1 LNPGGKLEQEKLSR
15 KGISSLV
22 KTASIANQ
30 VRFGLVSLVVSSLL
44 TAGGILIYK
53 SCQTQLSQSKL
64 LQIARSKTAAETING
79 YIDDVQRKLDY
90 LARIRGL
97 TDLPHDIKH
106 NLLEGLTRH
115 NDAYEMVAMI
125 NRQGNPVAVVSPY
138 GSVTLDNQV
147 NSPAFLRSFKQQE
160 DYVAPAEIDRRIN
173 QLVTTIAVPIRNQ
186 KDEVDGIL
194 LAKINLKFLDFVV
207 SQTSVGK
214 TGYSYVIDNRNVVIA
229 KKNNQ
234 NEDFNLEDISHRAF
248 IENFA
253 DRETKSLLVY
263 RGLKDVEVLG
273 AIAPVRSVNWSVVVE
288 LPTAEAYAPIRN
300 QILVMAGALCLATLG
315 AVGLGFVFSR
325 RIISPLK
332 NLTDAAAQIS
342 NGHLDVQ
349 VTIQSHN
356 ELGVLAQAFN
366 QMAQQLR
373 ESFSQLEQTNER
385 LEIRVEER
393 TAELKEAKEA
403 ADSANQAKSEFLANM
418 SHELRTPLNGILGY
432 AQILQRSKNLGEKEL
447 NGIGI
452 IYQCGSHLL
461 TLINDILDLSKI
473 EARKLELY
481 PTDFHFPAFLQGVAE
496 ICRIRA
502 EQKGINFIYE
512 PSSQLPTGIQAD
524 EKRLRQVLI
533 NLLGNAIKFTEKGSV
548 TFKVHLIDNDNELP
562 SNYCLL
568 PITNYP
574 LPIKNIRLQIKD
586 SGVGI
591 SSEQL
596 EKIFLPFEQVGDSKR
611 QTEGTG
617 LGLPISQKIVQLM
630 GSSIQ
635 VNSQLGVGSV
645 FWIDLAL
652 AEAAE
657 WTETATVVAG
667 GKIIGVSGRKPK
679 ILVVD
684 DKWENRSVLVNLLE
698 KIGFEM
704 AEATNGE
711 ECLAAAIKFKPD
723 LIVTDLVMPVM
734 DGFEM
739 VQRLRQIPEF
749 QPVVVIASSASVFE
763 ADQYKSLEAGC
774 NDFLPKPVQA
784 EALLQKLQK
793 YLNLEWIY
801 EESPMSQIAELRE
814 NQTTSAAKSP
824 IPRDKFM
831 TPPPEEMK
839 HLFELA
845 MKGNMKRILAEAAKW
860 EQLDERFVPFSQRLR
875 QLAKGF
881 QEKELLEFIHQYIKD
896 EQV

>member
-1 LNPGGKLEQEKLSR
+1 MHQEKLSWR
-15 KGISSLV
+15 

-44 TAGGILIYK
+44 TAGGILIYN
-53 SCQTQLSQSKL
+53 SFQTQLSQSKL
-64 LQIARSKTAAETING
+64 LQIARSQTAAETINA
-79 YIDDVQRKLDY
+79 YIDDLQRKLGY

-115 NDAYEMVAMI
+115 NDAYEMVAII
-125 NRQGNPVAVVSPY
+125 NRQGNPLAVVSPY
-138 GSVTLDNQV
+138 GTDEPGNLANY
-147 NSPAFLRSFKQQE
+147 PGFLQAFKQKE

-186 KDEVDGIL
+186 KDEVDGVLI
-194 LAKINLKFLDFVV
+194 AKINLKFLDFVV
-207 SQTSVGK
+207 AQTSVGK
-214 TGYSYVIDNRNVVIA
+214 TGYTYVIDHRNVVIA
-229 KKNNQ
+229 KQKHDQ
-234 NEDFNLEDISHRAF
+234 EDFKLEDISD
-248 IENFA
+248 IGNFA
-253 DRETKSLLVY
+253 DKETKSLLVY
-263 RGLKDVEVLG
+263 RGLKGVEVLG

-300 QILVMAGALCLATLG
+300 QILVMVGALCLATLG
-315 AVGLGFVFSR
+315 AVGLGILFSR

-332 NLTDAAAQIS
+332 NLTDAAVQIS
-342 NGHLDVQ
+342 DGNLDAQ
-349 VTIQSHN
+349 VTIKSRN

-366 QMAQQLR
+366 QMAHQLR
-373 ESFSQLEQTNER
+373 ESFSQLE
-385 LEIRVEER
+385 IRVEQR

-403 ADSANQAKSEFLANM
+403 ADYANQAKSEFLANM

-432 AQILQRSKNLGEKEL
+432 AQILQRSKNIGEKEL

-496 ICRIRA
+496 ICRIKA
-502 EQKGINFIYE
+502 EQKGIDFIYE
-512 PSSQLPTGIQAD
+512 PFSKLPAGIHAD

-548 TFKVHLIDNDNELP
+548 NFKVELIDNDTQF
-562 SNYCLL
+562 
-568 PITNYP
+568 PITNSQ
-574 LPIKNIRLQIKD
+574 LPINKIRFQIQD
-586 SGVGI
+586 TGVGI

-630 GSSIQ
+630 GSKIQ

-645 FWIDLAL
+645 FWIDLDL
-652 AEAAE
+652 PEAAD
-657 WTETATVVAG
+657 WTQNATVVDR
-667 GKIIGVSGRKPK
+667 GKIIGVNGRKRK

-684 DKWENRSVLVNLLE
+684 DKWENCSVLVNLLE
-698 KIGFEM
+698 PIGFEM

-711 ECLAAAIKFKPD
+711 LGLETAIKFKPD
-723 LIVTDLVMPVM
+723 LIITDLVMPVLN
-734 DGFEM
+734 GFEM

-749 QPVVVIASSASVFE
+749 KQVVVIASSASVFE
-763 ADQYKSLEAGC
+763 SDQYQSLEAGC
-774 NDFLPKPVQA
+774 NDFLAKPVQA
-784 EALLQKLQK
+784 DALVQKLQK
-793 YLNLEWIY
+793 YLNLQWIY
-801 EESPMSQIAELRE
+801 EESPMPPITQLRE
-814 NQTTSAAKSP
+814 NQTTVYAKSP
-824 IPRDKFM
+824 IPTEQLI
-831 TPPPEEMK
+831 TPAPAEMK
-839 HLFELA
+839 HIFELA
-845 MKGNMKRILAEAAKW
+845 LKGNMKAILREAAKW
-860 EQLDERFVPFSQRLR
+860 EQLDRRFVPFTEQLR

-881 QEKELLEFIHQYIKD
+881 QEKELLELISQYIKD
-896 EQV
+896 EKA

>member
-1 LNPGGKLEQEKLSR
+1 MHQEKLSWR
-15 KGISSLV
+15 

-44 TAGGILIYK
+44 TAGGILIYN
-53 SCQTQLSQSKL
+53 SFQTQLSQSKL
-64 LQIARSKTAAETING
+64 LQIARSQTAAETINA
-79 YIDDVQRKLDY
+79 YIDDLQRKLGY

-115 NDAYEMVAMI
+115 NDAYEMVAII
-125 NRQGNPVAVVSPY
+125 NRQGNPLAVVSPY
-138 GSVTLDNQV
+138 GTDEPGNLANY
-147 NSPAFLRSFKQQE
+147 PGFLQAFKQKE

-186 KDEVDGIL
+186 KDEVDGVLI
-194 LAKINLKFLDFVV
+194 AKINLKFLEFVV

-214 TGYSYVIDNRNVVIA
+214 TGYTYVIDNRNVVIA
-229 KKNNQ
+229 KKKHDQ
-234 NEDFNLEDISHRAF
+234 EDFKLEDISD
-248 IENFA
+248 IGNFA
-253 DRETKSLLVY
+253 DKETKSLLVY
-263 RGLKDVEVLG
+263 RGLKGVEVLG

-300 QILVMAGALCLATLG
+300 QILVMVGALCLATLG
-315 AVGLGFVFSR
+315 AVGLGILFSR

-332 NLTDAAAQIS
+332 NLTDAAVQIS
-342 NGHLDVQ
+342 DGNLDAQ
-349 VTIQSHN
+349 VTIKSRN

-366 QMAQQLR
+366 QMAHQLR
-373 ESFSQLEQTNER
+373 ESFSQLE
-385 LEIRVEER
+385 IRVEQR

-403 ADSANQAKSEFLANM
+403 ADYANQAKSEFLANM

-496 ICRIRA
+496 ICRIKA
-502 EQKGINFIYE
+502 EQKGIDFIYE
-512 PSSQLPTGIQAD
+512 PFSKLPAGIHAD

-548 TFKVHLIDNDNELP
+548 NFKVELIDNDTQ
-562 SNYCLL
+562 L
-568 PITNYP
+568 PIPNYQ
-574 LPIKNIRLQIKD
+574 LPINKIRFQIED
-586 SGVGI
+586 TGVGI

-630 GSSIQ
+630 GSTIQ

-645 FWIDLAL
+645 FWIDLDL
-652 AEAAE
+652 PEAAD
-657 WTETATVVAG
+657 WTQNATVVDR
-667 GKIIGVSGRKPK
+667 GKIIGVNGRKRK

-684 DKWENRSVLVNLLE
+684 DKWENCSVLVNLLE
-698 KIGFEM
+698 PIGFEIT
-704 AEATNGE
+704 EATNGE
-711 ECLAAAIKFKPD
+711 LGLETAIKFKPD
-723 LIVTDLVMPVM
+723 LIITDLVMPVLN
-734 DGFEM
+734 GFEM

-749 QPVVVIASSASVFE
+749 KQVVVIASSASVFE
-763 ADQYKSLEAGC
+763 SDQYQSLEAGC
-774 NDFLPKPVQA
+774 NDFLAKPVQA
-784 EALLQKLQK
+784 DALVQKLQK
-793 YLNLEWIY
+793 YLNLQWIY
-801 EESPMSQIAELRE
+801 EESPMPPITQLRE
-814 NQTTSAAKSP
+814 NQTTVYAKSP
-824 IPRDKFM
+824 IPTEQLI
-831 TPPPEEMK
+831 TPAPAEMK
-839 HLFELA
+839 HIFELA
-845 MKGNMKRILAEAAKW
+845 LKGNMKAILREAAKW
-860 EQLDERFVPFSQRLR
+860 EQLDRRFVPFTEQLR

-881 QEKELLEFIHQYIKD
+881 QEKELLELISQYIKD
-896 EQV
+896 EKA

>member
-1 LNPGGKLEQEKLSR
+1 LNPGGKLHQEELSR
-15 KGISSLV
+15 KGISSWGL
-22 KTASIANQ
+22 TASIANQ

-53 SCQTQLSQSKL
+53 SWQTQLNQSKL
-64 LQIARSKTAAETING
+64 LQIARSQTAAETINA
-79 YIDDVQRKLDY
+79 YIDDLHRKLGY

-97 TDLPHDIKH
+97 TDLPHEIKH

-115 NDAYEMVAMI
+115 NDAYEMVAII

-138 GSVTLDNQV
+138 GVDEPGNLA
-147 NSPAFLRSFKQQE
+147 NSPAFLQAFQQKE

-186 KDEVDGIL
+186 KDEVDGVLI
-194 LAKINLKFLDFVV
+194 AKVNLKFLDFVV

-214 TGYSYVIDNRNVVIA
+214 TGYTYVIDRRNVVIA
-229 KKNNQ
+229 QKNNHE
-234 NEDFNLEDISHRAF
+234 EDFKLEDISARPF
-248 IENFA
+248 IGNFA

-263 RGLKDVEVLG
+263 RGLKGVEVLG
-273 AIAPVRSVNWSVVVE
+273 AIARVRSVNWSVVVE

-300 QILVMAGALCLATLG
+300 QILVMVGALSLATLG
-315 AVGLGFVFSR
+315 AVGLGFLFSR

-342 NGHLDVQ
+342 DGNLDVQ
-349 VTIQSHN
+349 VTIQFRN

-366 QMAQQLR
+366 QMAHQLR
-373 ESFSQLEQTNER
+373 ESFSQLEKTNEE
-385 LEIRVEER
+385 LEIRVEQR

-447 NGIGI
+447 NAIGI

-481 PTDFHFPAFLQGVAE
+481 PTDFHFPAFLQGVVE
-496 ICRIRA
+496 ICRIKA
-502 EQKGINFIYE
+502 EQKGIAFIYE
-512 PSSQLPTGIQAD
+512 TSSKLPTGIHAD

-548 TFKVHLIDNDNELP
+548 TFKVEVIDDNDTR
-562 SNYCLL
+562 L
-568 PITNYP
+568 PITYCQ
-574 LPIKNIRLQIKD
+574 LPINKIRWQIED
-586 SGVGI
+586 TGVGI
-591 SSEQL
+591 GSEQL
-596 EKIFLPFEQVGDSKR
+596 EKIFLPFDQVGDSKR

-630 GSSIQ
+630 GSTIQ

-645 FWIDLAL
+645 FWIDLDL
-652 AEAAE
+652 PEAAE
-657 WTETATVVAG
+657 WRQTATVVEL
-667 GKIIGVSGRKPK
+667 GKIIGFNGRKQK

-684 DKWENRSVLVNLLE
+684 DRWENCSVLVNMLE
-698 KIGFEM
+698 SIGFEM

-711 ECLAAAIKFKPD
+711 SGLETAINFKPD
-723 LIVTDLVMPVM
+723 LIITDLVMPVLN
-734 DGFEM
+734 GFEM

-749 QPVVVIASSASVFE
+749 KQVVVIASSASVFE
-763 ADQYKSLEAGC
+763 TDQYKSLEAGC

-793 YLNLEWIY
+793 YLNLQWIY
-801 EESPMSQIAELRE
+801 EESLMPGITELRE
-814 NQTTSAAKSP
+814 NQTTVSAKSQ
-824 IPRDKFM
+824 IPTHQLI
-831 TPPPEEMK
+831 TPPLAEMK
-839 HLFELA
+839 HLLELA
-845 MKGNMKRILAEAAKW
+845 MKGNMKAIIREAAKW
-860 EQLDERFVPFSQRLR
+860 EQLDERFVPFTEQLR
-875 QLAKGF
+875 QLAKEF
-881 QEKELLEFIHQYIKD
+881 QEKELLELISQYIKD
-896 EQV
+896 EKV

>member
-1 LNPGGKLEQEKLSR
+1 MNPGGKLEQEELSR
-15 KGISSLV
+15 KQISSWG

-53 SCQTQLSQSKL
+53 SFQTQLNQSKL
-64 LQIARSKTAAETING
+64 LQIARSQTAAETINA
-79 YIDDVQRKLDY
+79 YIDDLQRKLGY

-97 TDLPHDIKH
+97 TDLPQDIKH

-115 NDAYEMVAMI
+115 NDAYEMVAII

-138 GSVTLDNQV
+138 GVDEPGNLA
-147 NSPAFLRSFKQQE
+147 NSPAFLRCFKQKE
-160 DYVAPAEIDRRIN
+160 DYVAPAEIDRQIN

-186 KDEVDGIL
+186 KDEVDGVLI
-194 LAKINLKFLDFVV
+194 AKINLKFLDFVV

-214 TGYSYVIDNRNVVIA
+214 TGYTYVIDWRNLVIA
-229 KKNNQ
+229 KKKNEE
-234 NEDFNLEDISHRAF
+234 EDFKLEDISKRAF
-248 IENFA
+248 IGNLA
-253 DRETKSLLVY
+253 NRETKSLLVY
-263 RGLKDVEVLG
+263 RGLKGVEVLG

-288 LPTAEAYAPIRN
+288 LPTAEAYSPIRN
-300 QILVMAGALCLATLG
+300 QILVMIGALSLATLG
-315 AVGLGFVFSR
+315 AVGLGFLFSR

-332 NLTDAAAQIS
+332 NLTAAAAQIS
-342 NGHLDVQ
+342 DGNLDAQ
-349 VTIQSHN
+349 VNIQSRN

-366 QMAQQLR
+366 QMAHQLR
-373 ESFSQLEQTNER
+373 ESFSQLE
-385 LEIRVEER
+385 IRVEQR

-403 ADSANQAKSEFLANM
+403 ADSANKAKSEFLANM

-496 ICRIRA
+496 ICRIKA
-502 EQKGINFIYE
+502 EQKGIAFIYE
-512 PSSQLPTGIQAD
+512 PFAKLPTGIHAD

-533 NLLGNAIKFTEKGSV
+533 NLLGNGIKFTEKGSV
-548 TFKVHLIDNDNELP
+548 TFKVELIDTDNQ
-562 SNYCLL
+562 L

-574 LPIKNIRLQIKD
+574 LPIKKIRFQIED

-596 EKIFLPFEQVGDSKR
+596 EKIFLPFEQVGNSKR

-630 GSSIQ
+630 GSTIQ

-645 FWIDLAL
+645 FWIDLDL
-652 AEAAE
+652 PEAAE
-657 WTETATVVAG
+657 WRQTATVVEL
-667 GKIIGVSGRKPK
+667 GKIIGVNGRKRK

-684 DKWENRSVLVNLLE
+684 DKWENCSVLVNLLE
-698 KIGFEM
+698 QIGFVM

-711 ECLAAAIKFKPD
+711 SGLETAIKFQPD
-723 LIVTDLVMPVM
+723 LIITDLIMPVLN
-734 DGFEM
+734 GFEM

-749 QPVVVIASSASVFE
+749 KQVVVIASSASVFE
-763 ADQYKSLEAGC
+763 TDQYNSLEAGC

-784 EALLQKLQK
+784 EALLQKIQK
-793 YLNLEWIY
+793 YLNLQWIY
-801 EESPMSQIAELRE
+801 EESPMPGITELRE
-814 NQTTSAAKSP
+814 NQTTVAAKSQ
-824 IPRDKFM
+824 IPTEQLM

-845 MKGNMKRILAEAAKW
+845 IKGNMKGIIREAAKW
-860 EQLDERFVPFSQRLR
+860 EQLDERFVPFTEQLR

-881 QEKELLEFIHQYIKD
+881 QEKELLELISKYIKD
-896 EQV
+896 EKV